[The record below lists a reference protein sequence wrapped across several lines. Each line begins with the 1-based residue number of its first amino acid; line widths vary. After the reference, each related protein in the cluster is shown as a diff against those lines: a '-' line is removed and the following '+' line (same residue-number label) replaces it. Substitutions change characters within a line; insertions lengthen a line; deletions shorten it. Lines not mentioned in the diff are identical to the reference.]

1 MKTMKITQISAGRDR
16 SVVLS
21 SDGIAHAWGGIKL
34 LGATLPPGYPGEL
47 CTSSPTEIGHNRYAQ
62 PQPQALNPGMPFSS
76 IADGYI
82 ETLSVKRTGNVL
94 SCRPVVSKERG
105 AEHAEVAGLPPSSTQ
120 VALTESGG
128 FALYPNG
135 TVWSW
140 GMRTNGQLGRETLPS
155 VSTLLDSPAAITGL
169 PPIAML
175 AAGHGHVLALGHN
188 GSVWSWGANSAGQ
201 LGTGSLSERTLP
213 AKVSLPAHIKTVAAG
228 DTHSFAVD
236 DRGRLWGWGS
246 NNFGQT
252 GEALEPRLA
261 AAYFTK
267 PQRIKTGFPV
277 AQIDAGMFFTVATST
292 QGEVFAWGWNGMG
305 QMAQDGPAFSAMP
318 LRVKPLRN
326 VTRLAAGVGHTLA
339 LSDVGLFAWGDNRSS
354 ACGAF
359 PSVVVQVKPLAVTF
373 A

>member
-1 MKTMKITQISAGRDR
+1 MKIMKITQISAGRDR

-21 SDGIAHAWGGIKL
+21 SDGIALAWGGIKL
-34 LGATLPPGYPGEL
+34 MGATLPPGYPGEL
-47 CTSSPTEIGHNRYAQ
+47 CISSPTEIGHNRYAQ
-62 PQPQALNPGMPFSS
+62 PLPQTLNPGVPFSS

-82 ETLSVKRTGNVL
+82 DTLGVKRAGSVL
-94 SCRPVVSKERG
+94 SCRPVVSKEGG
-105 AEHAEVAGLPPSSTQ
+105 AEHAEVAGLPPSATQ

-128 FALYPNG
+128 FALYANG
-135 TVWSW
+135 SVWSW
-140 GMRTNGQLGRETLPS
+140 GMRANGQLGRETPS
-155 VSTLLDSPAAITGL
+155 SIATRLDTPATITGL

-175 AAGHGHVLALGHN
+175 AAGHGHVLALGRN

-213 AKVSLPAHIKTVAAG
+213 AKVSLPAQIKTIAAG

-236 DRGRLWGWGS
+236 DMGRLWGWGS
-246 NNFGQT
+246 NNFGQA
-252 GEALEPRLA
+252 GEALSPKLA
-261 AAYFTK
+261 AAYFTT

-277 AQIDAGMFFTVATST
+277 AQIDAGMFYTVATST

-305 QMAQDGPAFSAMP
+305 QMAQEGMAFSAIP
-318 LRVKPLRN
+318 LRVKTLRN

-359 PSVVVQVKPLAVTF
+359 PSVAVQVKPLAVSF

>member
-1 MKTMKITQISAGRDR
+1 MKTMKITQISAGHDR

-21 SDGIAHAWGGIKL
+21 SDGIAQAWGGIKL
-34 LGATLPPGYPGEL
+34 IGASLPPGYPGEL
-47 CTSSPTEIGHNRYAQ
+47 CLSSPTEIGHNRYAQ
-62 PQPQALNPGMPFSS
+62 PLPQMLNPGVPFSS

-82 ETLSVKRTGNVL
+82 DTLGVKRTGSVL
-94 SCRPVVSKERG
+94 SCRPVVSKEGG
-105 AEHAEVAGLPPSSTQ
+105 AEHAEVAGLPPSATQ

-128 FALYPNG
+128 FALYANG
-135 TVWSW
+135 SVWSW
-140 GMRTNGQLGRETLPS
+140 GMRANGQLGRETS
-155 VSTLLDSPAAITGL
+155 STVGTWLASPAAITGL

-175 AAGHGHVLALGHN
+175 AAGHGHVLALARDGW
-188 GSVWSWGANSAGQ
+188 VWSWGANSAGQ
-201 LGTGSLSERTLP
+201 LGTGSLSARTLP
-213 AKVSLPAHIKTVAAG
+213 AKVSLPAKIKTIAAG

-236 DRGRLWGWGS
+236 DLGRLWGWGA

-252 GEALEPRLA
+252 GQALASKLA

-277 AQIDAGMFFTVATST
+277 AQMDAGMFYTVATST

-305 QMAQDGPAFSAMP
+305 QTGQDGLAFTDRP
-318 LRVKPLRN
+318 QRVKPLRN
-326 VTRLAAGVGHTLA
+326 VTQLAAGVGHTLA
-339 LSDVGLFAWGDNRSS
+339 LSDTGLFAWGDNRSS

-359 PSVVVQVKPLAVTF
+359 PSVAVQLIPRAISF

>member
-1 MKTMKITQISAGRDR
+1 MKIMKITQISAGRDR

-21 SDGIAHAWGGIKL
+21 SDGMAHAWGGIKL
-34 LGATLPPGYPGEL
+34 MGATLPPGYPGEL

-62 PQPQALNPGMPFSS
+62 PLPQTLNPGMPFSS

-82 ETLSVKRTGNVL
+82 DTLSVKRTGSVL
-94 SCRPVVSKERG
+94 SCRPVVSKEGG
-105 AEHAEVAGLPPSSTQ
+105 AEHAEVAGLPPSATQ

-128 FALYPNG
+128 FALYANG

-140 GMRTNGQLGRETLPS
+140 GMRANGQLGRQTPS
-155 VSTLLDSPAAITGL
+155 PVAMLLDSPAAITGL

-175 AAGHGHVLALGHN
+175 AAGHGHVLALGRN

-201 LGTGSLSERTLP
+201 LGTGNLSERTLP

-236 DRGRLWGWGS
+236 DMGRLWGWGS

-252 GEALEPRLA
+252 GEALEPKLA

-277 AQIDAGMFFTVATST
+277 AQIDAGMFYTVATSA

-305 QMAQDGPAFSAMP
+305 QIGQDGLAFSPKP

-326 VTRLAAGVGHTLA
+326 VTRLAAGVGHSLA
-339 LSDVGLFAWGDNRSS
+339 LSDTGLFAWGDNRSS

-359 PSVVVQVKPLAVTF
+359 PSIAVQVKPRAVSF

>member
-1 MKTMKITQISAGRDR
+1 MKITQISAGRDR

-62 PQPQALNPGMPFSS
+62 PLPQAINPGMPFSS

-82 ETLSVKRTGNVL
+82 DTLSVKRAGGVL
-94 SCRPVVSKERG
+94 SCRPVVSKEAG
-105 AEHAEVAGLPPSSTQ
+105 AEHTEVAGLPPSVTQ

-128 FALYPNG
+128 FALYANG

-140 GMRTNGQLGRETLPS
+140 GMRANGQLGRETPS
-155 VSTLLDSPAAITGL
+155 TVSALQYSPAAISGL

-175 AAGHGHVLALGHN
+175 AAGHGHVLALGRN

-201 LGTGSLSERTLP
+201 LGTGSLSARTLP
-213 AKVSLPAHIKTVAAG
+213 VQVNLGTHIKTVAAG

-236 DRGRLWGWGS
+236 DMGRLWGWGS

-252 GEALEPRLA
+252 GEALASKLA
-261 AAYFTK
+261 ATYFTK
-267 PQRIKTGFPV
+267 PQRLKTGFPV
-277 AQIDAGMFFTVATST
+277 ALIDAGMFYTVATSA

-305 QMAQDGPAFSAMP
+305 QMGQEGLAFTAKP
-318 LRVKPLRN
+318 LRVRPLRN

-339 LSDVGLFAWGDNRSS
+339 LNDMGVFAWGDNRSS

-359 PSVVVQVKPLAVTF
+359 PSVAVQITPRPVSF